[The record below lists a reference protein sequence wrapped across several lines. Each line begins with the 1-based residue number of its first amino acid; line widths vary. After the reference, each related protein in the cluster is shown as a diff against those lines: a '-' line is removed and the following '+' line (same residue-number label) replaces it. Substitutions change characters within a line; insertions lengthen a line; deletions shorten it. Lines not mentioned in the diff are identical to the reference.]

1 MRKRLN
7 DRGGFALPTVL
18 IASVVMLTI
27 LAVSVSSVTAV
38 RTTLKTQ
45 YYEQLAKAAGEA
57 GVAYAKAC
65 LAQNGNKPLWTDN
78 KPLTPSSDCAGN
90 NALGNEPFKALIVAG
105 GGSGGG
111 ATGGGGG
118 GGGVISQD
126 DFAIS
131 TGSYAV
137 VIGAGGAAPG
147 NQAIGRSGANSSFNG
162 WVAIG
167 GGGGGYSAGGNSG
180 AAGLSGGSG
189 GGGQNYYGSYGPGAG
204 TLGQGNAGGSLS
216 GAVAQ
221 TASGGGG
228 AGGPGLNTNSTGSPT
243 GGDGGPGLMSTISGA
258 AVYYGGGGG
267 GGTSVGSC
275 GATYTMGGLGG
286 GGRGSD
292 VGKAGIPNT
301 GGGGGGGWCYAS
313 GNGGAG
319 GSGVVIIA
327 YPDNGSVSATG
338 GTDVYSSGGYRIHVF
353 KGNGTF
359 SVSSVTNSSCPTDP
373 RCSVMTDTNL
383 RSSFRV
389 TKPALDTN
397 GRALTV
403 PNSGYVELL
412 RSSTGEVWRTYRQ
425 PAVQSAVVPDLCSG
439 AAASTLGWQNAVVTS
454 TQQTLANASSA
465 QSISI
470 LDTTLA
476 AGKVYFRKDFTVVE
490 AGSYNLSAITDSTST
505 IAAAYID
512 GQLITT
518 AQGPSASNVVNLSA
532 GCHTATVQMTNRTLQ
547 PKAAR
552 FTAARQRSGAAPILA
567 TDSSW
572 RASSGSS
579 VHFSQ
584 PDFYADPALWT
595 PVIEYQNPTAQQAST
610 AWQTTQGDIFTRMIS
625 PTANGCAAACPAPA
639 SFYMRDSKDFYVSTP
654 TEVQVSTLCDDDCS
668 VFMDGEMVIQNSPW
682 SAINQQTMT
691 ITPGPHHIAVRTFN
705 AAATPNP
712 SGAAVSVVVK
722 DTGQVLTRTD
732 RSWLGSTVSTEGTNA
747 TTEDIRSYEDSFRP
761 SPDEIPRPKTIDVL
775 LVAGGGGGG
784 GNCNTC
790 GGAGGGGG
798 GGVNYTEGFNATVGT
813 RTVTV
818 GAAGAAGVGGA
829 SRTNGGN
836 GGNSVFGTLSV
847 SGGGGGGA
855 QLGTAGLNGGSGGGG
870 SGGGTPGPGN
880 GGNGVSGQ
888 GYAGGAG
895 IGDPYSGG
903 GGGGAGGSGVPGV
916 GQSGGNGGAGFMSY
930 VTGSLQVFGAGGG
943 AGVYDANFAGA
954 SDVGAGNGSSQSTN
968 AGAGYAGTAN
978 TGGGGGGANGRN
990 TGANGGAGG
999 SGVVIVRV
1007 KTGSMTISTTGSPTI
1022 TNVTIDGTQY
1032 TIYRF
1037 NASGTFTISAIN

>member
-1 MRKRLN
+1 MQIKRIS
-7 DRGGFALPTVL
+7 RGGFALPTVL

-90 NALGNEPFKALIVAG
+90 NAFASEPFRALVVAG

-111 ATGGGGG
+111 STGGGGG
-118 GGGVISQD
+118 GGGVITQD
-126 DFAIS
+126 DFALG
-131 TGSYAV
+131 TGSYSV
-137 VIGAGGAAPG
+137 VVGAGGAVPG
-147 NQAIGRSGANSSFNG
+147 NQAIGRNGANSSFNG
-162 WVAIG
+162 WIAIG

-189 GGGQNYYGSYGPGAG
+189 GGGQNYYGTYGPGNG

-216 GAVAQ
+216 GAVSQ

-228 AGGPGLNTNSTGSPT
+228 AGGPGLNTNTTGSPT
-243 GGDGGPGLMSTISGA
+243 GGDGGPGVMSTITGA
-258 AVYYGGGGG
+258 SVYYGGGGG

-275 GATYTMGGLGG
+275 GATSTKGGLGG
-286 GGRGSD
+286 GGAGTD
-292 VGKAGIPNT
+292 VGKAGQPNT

-319 GSGVVIIA
+319 GSGVVIVA
-327 YPDNGSVSATG
+327 YPDNGSVTATG
-338 GTDVYSSGGYRIHVF
+338 GTEVYSSGGYKVHVF

-359 SVSSVTNSSCPTDP
+359 TVSSVSNSSCPTDP
-373 RCSVMTDTNL
+373 RCSVMTDENL

-389 TKPALDTN
+389 TKPTLDAN

-439 AAASTLGWQNAVVTS
+439 AAASTLGWQNAVVTAS
-454 TQQTLANASSA
+454 QQTLANATSA
-465 QSISI
+465 QSISM

-476 AGKVYFRKDFTVVE
+476 AGKVYFRKDFTVTE
-490 AGSYNLSAITDSTST
+490 AGSYSLSAITDSSST

-512 GQLITT
+512 GQLVTT
-518 AQGPSASNVVNLSA
+518 AQGSTTSNSVALSA

-552 FTAARQRSGAAPILA
+552 FTAALQRSGAAPILA

-572 RASSGSS
+572 RVSSGSS

-584 PDFYADPALWT
+584 PDFYADPNLWT
-595 PVIEYQNPTAQQAST
+595 PVTDYQNPTAQQASS

-625 PTANGCAAACPAPA
+625 PTVSGCATACPAPA
-639 SFYMRDSKDFYVSTP
+639 SFYLRDSKDFYVSVP
-654 TEVQVSTLCDDDCS
+654 TEVQVSALCDDDCS

-712 SGAAVSVVVK
+712 SGTAVSVVVK
-722 DTGQVLTRTD
+722 DTGVVLTRTD
-732 RSWLGSTVSTEGTNA
+732 RSWLGAVVSTVGTNA

-761 SPDEIPRPKTIDVL
+761 SPDEIPRPTTLDL
-775 LVAGGGGGG
+775 LVVGGGGGG
-784 GNCNTC
+784 GSNA
-790 GGAGGGGG
+790 AGGGGG
-798 GGVNYTEGFNATVGT
+798 GGVRYLPELQLGT
-813 RTVTV
+813 GTYTVTI
-818 GAAGAAGVGGA
+818 GAGGVIGTNSGTTTAARGQ
-829 SRTNGGN
+829 N
-836 GGNSVFGTLSV
+836 GGNSSFGSYSAT
-847 SGGGGGGA
+847 GGGGGA
-855 QLGTAGLNGGSGGGG
+855 SRDNGPVASSGGSGGGG
-870 SGGGTPGPGN
+870 AGPTSASREPGGA
-880 GGNGVSGQ
+880 GVSGQ
-888 GYAGGAG
+888 GYSGGTGTAADQG
-895 IGDPYSGG
+895 AAAKGG
-903 GGGGAGGSGVPGV
+903 GGGGAGGSGVNANTTV
-916 GQSGGNGGAGFMSY
+916 AGNGGAGFITY
-930 VTGSLQVFGAGGG
+930 VTGSRLSFAGGG
-943 AGVYDANFAGA
+943 GGSNT
-954 SDVGAGNGSSQSTN
+954 AGNGYLGAATDGGVSGGAGTN
-968 AGAGYAGTAN
+968 AGAN
-978 TGGGGGGANGRN
+978 TGGGGGGSAGS
-990 TGANGGAGG
+990 GG
-999 SGVVIVRV
+999 SGVVIIRV
-1007 KTGSMTISTTGSPTI
+1007 KTGSMTISTTGSPVV
-1022 TNVTIDGTQY
+1022 TNVTIDGIAY

-1037 NASGTFTISAIN
+1037 NTSGTFTISAL